1 MKFFFFNIEVRN
13 PQGPL
18 SKDSDKNIHTFFHLH
33 TLFNTIDFK
42 AILSAVLKSIQDFS

>member
-18 SKDSDKNIHTFFHLH
+18 SKDSDKNIHTFFG
-33 TLFNTIDFK
+33 IPM
-42 AILSAVLKSIQDFS
+42 LSSLDNWNL